1 MRYQNIL
8 GDLSETLS
16 KYKVLLPCL
25 LLIFL
30 LLVKIFSGVEKTLL
44 LILLFEE
51 AGIETWFSIN
61 ADAVSTNI
69 KGMLYLF

>member
-25 LLIFL
+25 LLI